1 MKNENVVKE
10 VSKSINYKGKDYKVV
25 FNLNVMEQI
34 QDEFETLGKWGALT
48 DGTQGEPNI
57 KALIFGFTCMLN
69 EGIEIDNEN
78 NNVNDPLLTKKQ
90 VGRMITEIGLDTMT
104 NTLNETV
111 IESTRSDEKNV

>member
-10 VSKSINYKGKDYKVV
+10 VSKSINYKDKEYKIV

-34 QDEFETLGKWGALT
+34 QDEYETLSKWGELT
-48 DGTQGEPNI
+48 DGLHGEVNI

-78 NNVNDPLLTKKQ
+78 NDTNNALLTKKQ
-90 VGRMITEIGLDTMT
+90 VGRMISELGLEEMT
-104 NTLNETV
+104 GKLNATV
-111 IESTRSDEKNV
+111 VESTKSEEKNA